1 MNVFSTN
8 DIRQAT
14 RGRWLSSG
22 ADVGVEGITIDSRT
36 AEPGFLFVAI
46 RGENHDGHY
55 YLPQAAQAGAVCAIV
70 DRNVPLDES
79 IARLYGGGLIGVDDT
94 VRALGDLAAAYR
106 QHLTAT
112 VIAVTGSNGK
122 TTVKRMIHHILS
134 KKMVGKA
141 SPKSFNNAIGV
152 PLTLLAVDTRDD
164 YAICEIGTNAP
175 GEILGLARIV
185 RPDVAVI
192 TQVSQAHLEGL
203 GHLDRIAIEKASLLA
218 PLEASGMAI
227 VRGDNDALDRALT
240 AYDCRMIRFGE
251 GEECELRV
259 TDYQPTESG
268 QRFELNGRLWVD
280 MPLLGRHNACNA
292 LAAIAVAQRLG
303 FDQEAAAASLADFTG
318 VEMRLEPIDIGPV
331 RVINDAYNANPAS
344 MQAAWQVVCDLP
356 AQRRVL
362 VLGDMRE
369 LGGQALVLHR
379 ELGERIATGPIDL
392 VVGVGEL
399 GRVIAEAA
407 GAAGIAAECFDSTD
421 AAEKSIATLL
431 TPGDVI
437 LLKASRSMGLDRLLT
452 PIRQVFEQD
461 DES

>member
-1 MNVFSTN
+1 MNVFST
-8 DIRQAT
+8 DEIRRAT

-22 ADVGVEGITIDSRT
+22 ADVGIEGVTIDSRT
-36 AEPGFLFVAI
+36 AQPGYLFVAI
-46 RGENHDGHY
+46 RGETHDGHD
-55 YLPQAAQAGAVCAIV
+55 YLIQAAKAGCVCAIV

-79 IARLYGGGLIGVDDT
+79 IARLYGGGLIGVEDT

-134 KKMVGKA
+134 RQMTGKA

-152 PLTLLAVDTRDD
+152 PLTLLAVETSDE
-164 YAICEIGTNAP
+164 YAICEVGTNAP

-185 RPDVAVI
+185 QPDVAVI

-227 VRGDNDALDRALT
+227 VRGDNEPLDRALT

-251 GEECELRV
+251 GDACELRL
-259 TDYQPTESG
+259 TDYQPTATG
-268 QRFELNGRLWVD
+268 QRFELNGRLWVE

-303 FDQEAAAASLADFTG
+303 FDQEIAAASLADFTG

-344 MQAAWQVVCDLP
+344 MVAAWQVVCDLP
-356 AQRRVL
+356 AERRVL

-369 LGGQALVLHR
+369 LGEQAAALHH
-379 ELGERIATGPIDL
+379 ELGEQIAAGHVDL

-399 GRVIAEAA
+399 GRLIAEAA
-407 GAAGIAAECFDSTD
+407 GKGGVATECFDSTD
-421 AAEKSIATLL
+421 LAEKTIATLL

-437 LLKASRSMGLDRLLT
+437 LLKGSRSMGLDRLLT
-452 PIRQVFEQD
+452 PIRQAFEQD
-461 DES
+461 NGS